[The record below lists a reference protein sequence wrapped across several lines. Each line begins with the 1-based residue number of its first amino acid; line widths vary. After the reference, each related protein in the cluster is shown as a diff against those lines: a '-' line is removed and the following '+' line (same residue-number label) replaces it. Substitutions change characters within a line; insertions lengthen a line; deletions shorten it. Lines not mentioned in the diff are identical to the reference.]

1 MGRWCC
7 WEVLLGFFPQVG
19 VPHWANFAPIFRN
32 WINLSWF
39 RNFYSIFII
48 RYSYLG
54 NYSYFHET
62 LNFQLSLP
70 NVMPYRPFLKGR
82 CCSGTMGGRQVFRS
96 NLQVTLYLNC
106 LFTWEAIS
114 WWSKHHILSFKIP
127 FVSLMNEFNDHKIK
141 MMNAMQIRILKKYQL
156 HTFSS
161 TWRGCWIN
169 SKKCL
174 NKDKVT
180 CFILF

>member
-1 MGRWCC
+1 M
-7 WEVLLGFFPQVG
+7 
-19 VPHWANFAPIFRN
+19 
-32 WINLSWF
+32 
-39 RNFYSIFII
+39 
-48 RYSYLG
+48 
-54 NYSYFHET
+54 
-62 LNFQLSLP
+62 
-70 NVMPYRPFLKGR
+70 MPYRPFLKGR

-141 MMNAMQIRILKKYQL
+141 MMNAKQIRILGKYQL

-174 NKDKVT
+174 NKDESNIFHSFSAFGESFFTWFKQKTITTRPWKLKFWVHNQS
-180 CFILF
+180 